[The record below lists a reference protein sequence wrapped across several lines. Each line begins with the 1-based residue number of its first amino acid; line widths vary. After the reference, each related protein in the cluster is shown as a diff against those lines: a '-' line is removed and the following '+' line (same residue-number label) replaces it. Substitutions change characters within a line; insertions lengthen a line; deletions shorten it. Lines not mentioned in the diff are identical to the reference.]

1 MRPSNAGAP
10 PVHTPFE
17 ASGLRQGCLTRIEGE
32 ELRGAKRDRHAHMQ
46 EVEAA
51 HAQGFCVRGSKAF
64 CLLEGL
70 EGLPLKSR
78 SLHPILLAGR

>member
-1 MRPSNAGAP
+1 M
-10 PVHTPFE
+10 
-17 ASGLRQGCLTRIEGE
+17 TRIEGE

-51 HAQGFCVRGSKAF
+51 HAQGFRVRGSKAF

-70 EGLPLKSR
+70 EGLPLLMPTARSDRSPTIPVPPSAESR
-78 SLHPILLAGR
+78 P